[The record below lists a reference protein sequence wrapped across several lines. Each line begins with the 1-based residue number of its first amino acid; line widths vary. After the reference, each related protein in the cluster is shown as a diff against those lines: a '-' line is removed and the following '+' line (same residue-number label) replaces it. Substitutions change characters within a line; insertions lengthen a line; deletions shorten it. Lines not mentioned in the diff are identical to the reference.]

1 MHIQASG
8 SLWKAQLCSEL
19 FIHSI
24 QKTFS
29 DSHFPLNKFKI
40 RYFHMR
46 SFDYQYKNCFRIF
59 IFNLRTLSLRH
70 TESHFIF
77 KMYFS
82 LCYLWAFVCVIPSVR
97 MDGIPLFSFPLNILP
112 WPCLECYHGSW
123 SMWWCLRIWEIHH
136 LEKFWVFDFLCFK
149 LATRVHFLVCQ

>member
-40 RYFHMR
+40 HYFHMW

-82 LCYLWAFVCVIPSVR
+82 LCYLWAFVCVIPSAR
-97 MDGIPLFSFPLNILP
+97 MESLSFLFHLISYLDLAWNVTMD
-112 WPCLECYHGSW
+112 LEVCGDV
-123 SMWWCLRIWEIHH
+123 WEFGKYITWRNS
-136 LEKFWVFDFLCFK
+136 EFLTSCVSNWQQGCIF
-149 LATRVHFLVCQ
+149 